1 MNRGAL
7 RLNFRIAFRL
17 LMSKRRAMLMSL
29 AGIVFGVALLIVM
42 LAQTSGFEGFFI
54 RTILGTNG
62 ALRVQDRFQETVTSM
77 VAEARDE
84 GRAGT
89 FEVALREG
97 QAYVEGIQNPGQVLE
112 SILAFESV
120 LDAAPVLRGAVRV
133 TSGFRSEEGRL
144 HGIDVN
150 SYVAVSDLGN
160 QIISGSLEDFASRT
174 DGIVVGSALAQRLG
188 LRVGDPVLL
197 QGVQE
202 QRRFRVT
209 AIFESGIELVD
220 RAHFYT
226 HMREARRVL
235 NEFDSISYIQVNLI
249 DPDRAPEIAGHM
261 SRVLG
266 YHVASWQSRE
276 RSWLEVFRA
285 LKLSSAISMTTI
297 LVIAGLGMFNT
308 LAIIVMER
316 RREIAILRSFGYSRG
331 DILWIFL
338 LQGFVVYGVG
348 TLLGW
353 ISAAAL
359 TRLIESIPIR
369 IRGIFS
375 TDHFIMHW
383 SINHY
388 LLAAAIA
395 FVVVITAAL
404 IPARRAS
411 LVEPGAVVRGT
422 SG

>member
-1 MNRGAL
+1 MGRNSL
-7 RLNFRIAFRL
+7 QLNFRIALRL
-17 LMSKRRAMLMSL
+17 LLSKRRAMLMSL

-77 VAEARDE
+77 VAAAEED
-84 GRAGT
+84 AGDT

-97 QAYVEGIQNPGQVLE
+97 QAYVQGIQNPRQVLQGV
-112 SILAFESV
+112 LAFDSV
-120 LDAAPVLRGAVRV
+120 IDASPVLRGPVRV

-144 HGIDVN
+144 HGIDAA
-150 SYVAVSDLGN
+150 SYIAVSDLDR
-160 QIISGSLEDFASRT
+160 QIIQGSLDEFAVRP
-174 DGIVVGSALAQRLG
+174 DGIILGSVLADRLG

-197 QGVQE
+197 RGAQE
-202 QRRFRVT
+202 QRRFRLV

-220 RAHFYT
+220 RVHFYA
-226 HMREARRVL
+226 HMREARLVL
-235 NEFDSISYIQVNLI
+235 NEFDSVSYIQVTLH
-249 DPDRAPEIAGHM
+249 DPDRAPEIAAHM
-261 SRVLG
+261 SQVLG
-266 YHVASWQSRE
+266 YHVASWQARE

-297 LVIAGLGMFNT
+297 LIIAGLGMFNT

-316 RREIAILRSFGYSRG
+316 AREIAILRSFGYSRR
-331 DILWIFL
+331 DILSIFL
-338 LQGFVVYGVG
+338 LQGVLVYVAG

-353 ISAAAL
+353 LCAAVL
-359 TRLIESIPIR
+359 TRVIESIPIR

-383 SINHY
+383 SFSHY